1 METFEILKHN
11 ELFSGLEEKE
21 LLAIAELTKKR
32 TVPKNTLVIS
42 EGDTASSLFII
53 KEGRVIVTL
62 ANEQGK
68 EIILSTLRQGDHFGE
83 LSLLDGEPRS
93 ANVIAVEKCEFL
105 VLNKQ
110 DFYPLLTQHSS
121 IAIGIIKYLCHR
133 VRLITNVAEGLA
145 LMDVYGRLVKLL
157 TELAEPDEASGK
169 LVIAL
174 PLTHKEISMRVGSS
188 REMISR
194 IMSEL
199 EKGQYLSTENKK
211 ITINK
216 KLPLAW

>member
-1 METFEILKHN
+1 METLEILKNN
-11 ELFSGLEEKE
+11 ELFSELEEEE
-21 LLAIAELTKKR
+21 LLALAKLAKKR

-53 KEGRVIVTL
+53 KEGRVNVTL
-62 ANEQGK
+62 SNEQGK
-68 EIILSTLRQGDHFGE
+68 EIILSTLLPGDHFGE

-105 VLNKQ
+105 ILNKH
-110 DFYPLLTQHSS
+110 DFYPLLEQHVS

-133 VRLITNVAEGLA
+133 VRLITNIAEGLA
-145 LMDVYGRLVKLL
+145 LTDVYGRLVKLL
-157 TELAEPDEASGK
+157 MDLAEPDEKTGK
-169 LVIAL
+169 LVIDL

-199 EKGQYLSTENKK
+199 EKGHYLSTENKR

-216 KLPLAW
+216 KLPVAW

>member
-1 METFEILKHN
+1 METLEILKLS
-11 ELFSGLEEKE
+11 ELFTGLEETE
-21 LLAIAELTKKR
+21 LLALAELTKKR

-53 KEGRVIVTL
+53 KEGRVNVTL
-62 ANEQGK
+62 SNEQGK
-68 EIILSTLRQGDHFGE
+68 EIILSSLSQGDHFGE
-83 LSLLDGEPRS
+83 LSLLDDEPRS

-105 VLNKQ
+105 ILTKQ
-110 DFYPLLTQHSS
+110 DFYPLLMKNSS
-121 IAIGIIKYLCHR
+121 IALSIIKYLCHR
-133 VRLITNVAEGLA
+133 IRLLTNTAEGLA
-145 LMDVYGRLVKLL
+145 LTDVYGRLVKLL

-169 LVIAL
+169 LIIER

-199 EKGQYLSTENKK
+199 EKGHYLTTENKK

-216 KLPLAW
+216 KLPTAW